1 VTQPVRSEAWERIV
15 AGLRAEIAGLPPIH
29 RAGFALAVAEAADGH
44 FLRKADANALATLL
58 AEAARYARATAPAAV
73 PRWVPIA
80 EAYARRLQALAQKGK
95 PNAAPPPTP

>member
-1 VTQPVRSEAWERIV
+1 MTQPVRSEAWQRIV

-58 AEAARYARATAPAAV
+58 AEAARYARATSPAGV
-73 PRWVPIA
+73 PRWARIA
-80 EAYARRLQALAQKGK
+80 EAYAQRLQALPEEGG
-95 PNAAPPPTP
+95 PDAPPPTP